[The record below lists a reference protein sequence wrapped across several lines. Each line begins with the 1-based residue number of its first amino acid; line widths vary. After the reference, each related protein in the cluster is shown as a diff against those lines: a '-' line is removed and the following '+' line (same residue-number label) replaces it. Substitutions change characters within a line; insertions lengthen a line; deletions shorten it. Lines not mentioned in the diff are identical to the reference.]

1 MEVKRSE
8 EGHGDYILTFT
19 KDEIED
25 VADPIIGKASKMS
38 RNLLDMGYLL
48 REAQYSMRDNF
59 RQPPHAFDADA
70 PKQPSVE
77 G

>member
-1 MEVKRSE
+1 MEVERSE
-8 EGHGDYILTFT
+8 EAHGDYILTFT

-25 VADPIIGKASKMS
+25 VADPIIGKAAKMS
-38 RNLLDMGYLL
+38 RTLLDLGYLL

-59 RQPPHAFDADA
+59 RQPPKAFTADA

-77 G
+77 D

>member
-1 MEVKRSE
+1 MDVKRSE
-8 EGHGDYILTFT
+8 EGHGDYILTFD

-25 VADPIIGKASKMS
+25 LADPIIGKAKDMS
-38 RNLLDMGYLL
+38 RTLLDLGYLL

-59 RQPPHAFDADA
+59 RQPPHAFDAEA